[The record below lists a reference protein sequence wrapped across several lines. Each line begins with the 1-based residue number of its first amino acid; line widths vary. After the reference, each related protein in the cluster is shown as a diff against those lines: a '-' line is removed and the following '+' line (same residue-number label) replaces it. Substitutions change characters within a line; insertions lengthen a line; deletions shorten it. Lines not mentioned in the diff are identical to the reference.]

1 MNKGIYFAS
10 FTALLWGF
18 LAIAIKVAL
27 NFLPAF
33 TVIWL
38 RFVLA
43 FAALV
48 GYYIV
53 SDREKLHMVI
63 KPPRVALFAGIFLG
77 LNYLGY
83 ITGIQLTSPSIGQVF
98 IQTGTVMLAV
108 AGFVFFKEKVSLRQG
123 MGLAI
128 VLAGLVIFYHEQIVQ
143 IAGGLTSYKTG
154 VLLVLFGAISW
165 TLYAVF
171 QKVAV
176 RQYNPMQLNLIVFGF
191 PALLYSPLVN
201 YQVLPSLSFVQW
213 FIVLFLG
220 FNTLAGYV
228 SLAYA
233 FKYLEANKISAIIAL
248 NPLITFAVMAWLSA
262 KKVSWISGEVLTP
275 LTIAGAFVVIA
286 GILLTVLRKK

>member
-18 LAIAIKVAL
+18 LAIAIKVSL

-43 FAALV
+43 FAGLV
-48 GYYIV
+48 GYYLV
-53 SDREKLHMVI
+53 SDREKLIMLL
-63 KPPRVALFAGIFLG
+63 KPPLLALVAGIFLG

-83 ITGIQLTSPSIGQVF
+83 ITGIEFTSPSIGQVF
-98 IQTGTVMLAV
+98 IQTGTVMLAI
-108 AGFVFFKEKVSLRQG
+108 AGFVFFKEKVTLRQG
-123 MGLAI
+123 IGLTI
-128 VLAGLVIFYHEQIVQ
+128 VLAGLVIFYNEQILHV
-143 IAGGLTSYKTG
+143 AGGLKTYKTG

-171 QKVAV
+171 QKIAV
-176 RQYNPMQLNLIVFGF
+176 RHDNPMQLNLIVFGF
-191 PALLYSPLVN
+191 PALLYSPLAN
-201 YQVLPSLSFVQW
+201 YQVLPSLTFVQW
-213 FIVLFLG
+213 SIVLFLG

-233 FKYLEANKISAIIAL
+233 FKYLEANKISAIIAV
-248 NPLITFAVMAWLSA
+248 NPLITFAVMAWLST
-262 KKVSWISGEVLTP
+262 KNISWISGEVLTP
-275 LTIAGAFVVIA
+275 ATIAGALVVIV